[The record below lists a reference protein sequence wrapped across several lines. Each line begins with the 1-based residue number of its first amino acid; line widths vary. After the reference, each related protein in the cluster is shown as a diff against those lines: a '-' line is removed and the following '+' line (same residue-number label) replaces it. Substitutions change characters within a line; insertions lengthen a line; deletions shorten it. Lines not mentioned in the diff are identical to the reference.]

1 MDLQLARKLLDDV
14 LTHPI
19 SEDHRT
25 VFISHINAD
34 WIGKTFFTV
43 CIQCLWR
50 MYGTLFVSELEN
62 YHYILNKSLFIK

>member
-14 LTHPI
+14 LIHPT

-34 WIGKTFFTV
+34 WIGKTSFYCIYNYV
-43 CIQCLWR
+43 CVCVRVCVCVMIY
-50 MYGTLFVSELEN
+50 MGNDTL
-62 YHYILNKSLFIK
+62 